1 LFLGE
6 ETADENS
13 YDWYVAARDSSSVT
27 KTGAI
32 AALHAAGLTKGTPV
46 PGGWRARD
54 DAVVFSS
61 NEVDRSNIWQIPISR
76 TTGHANGTPLR
87 LTFGTAIERS
97 PSIASSGQIA
107 FASLIERIGVWRAP
121 LDAASGVATGE
132 FERVTD
138 GSGSDR
144 LRNVSSDG
152 KIVAF
157 LSTRTRRDEA
167 WLKDLETRRERQLTY
182 AGADDASLTPS
193 GSAIAFSSSSAGKDQ
208 IEIMDTRSTQSSK
221 LCDECRVPSDW
232 SPNGNL
238 LLFNRGLPSQLVV
251 LDVSSGLETVLTA
264 HEQLSLFQARFS
276 PDGGWVAFH
285 TADAPDVRK
294 VYAVPVSPEQPVAP
308 QAWVSVVSDHGCH
321 PNWSSDGSSLY
332 HFSFRDGS
340 FCPWVQGVN
349 PVTKRPQ
356 GPPRVV
362 RHMHNPRLRAAL
374 GAAAT
379 NDVQGGY
386 FYVTATETTGN
397 VWMLA
402 DESIP
407 PTGRVN

>member
-1 LFLGE
+1 V
-6 ETADENS
+6 
-13 YDWYVAARDSSSVT
+13 VA
-27 KTGAI
+27 
-32 AALHAAGLTKGTPV
+32 
-46 PGGWRARD
+46 
-54 DAVVFSS
+54 F
-61 NEVDRSNIWQIPISR
+61 
-76 TTGHANGTPLR
+76 
-87 LTFGTAIERS
+87 
-97 PSIASSGQIA
+97 
-107 FASLIERIGVWRAP
+107 
-121 LDAASGVATGE
+121 
-132 FERVTD
+132 
-138 GSGSDR
+138 
-144 LRNVSSDG
+144 VSS
-152 KIVAF
+152 
-157 LSTRTRRDEA
+157 RTRRDEV
-167 WLKDLETRRERQLTY
+167 WIKDLETGRERQLTH
-182 AGADDASLTPS
+182 AGAEYASLAPS

-208 IEIMDTRSTQSSK
+208 IEIMDTRSAQSSK

-232 SPNGNL
+232 SPDGNL
-238 LLFNRGLPSQLVV
+238 LLFNRRFPSRLVAC
-251 LDVSSGLETVLTA
+251 DVSSGQEAVLTA
-264 HEQLSLFQARFS
+264 HEQMSLFQARFS

-349 PVTKRPQ
+349 PVTKRPE